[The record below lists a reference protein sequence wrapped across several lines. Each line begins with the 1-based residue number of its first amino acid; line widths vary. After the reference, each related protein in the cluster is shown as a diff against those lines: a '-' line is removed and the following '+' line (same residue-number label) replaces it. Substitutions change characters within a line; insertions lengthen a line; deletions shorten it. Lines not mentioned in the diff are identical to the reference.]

1 MPGQFSDFSLPPDFD
16 NTVRLFPLPKLV
28 MFPGV
33 MQALHVFEPRYR
45 EMVADCLASD
55 RLLTLAMLYE
65 DQFNDDG
72 DPKIA
77 QTVCLGRIESEVQ
90 MEDGRYT
97 LMLVGEKRATIKR
110 ELRTQLPY
118 RMAEVE
124 VFDEDLT
131 VIDDQQGLRA
141 KLVSTFRLL
150 SEFNPAWDKTSID
163 SMLADDLPLCRL
175 VDVTCYVAGL
185 DPENQQRVLATFD
198 LKTRT
203 KLAIQLLQD
212 QLEYVRQTLGTRRD
226 FPPKFSLN

>member
-1 MPGQFSDFSLPPDFD
+1 MSGQFSDFSLPPEFD

-33 MQALHVFEPRYR
+33 MQALHIFEPRYR

-65 DQFNDDG
+65 GQVDDDG
-72 DPKIA
+72 NPKIA
-77 QTVCLGRIESEVQ
+77 TTVCLGRIESEVR
-90 MEDGRYT
+90 MDDGRYT

-110 ELRTQLPY
+110 ELHTELPY

-131 VIDDQQGLRA
+131 VVNDAHGLRTE
-141 KLVSTFRLL
+141 LVETFRSLA
-150 SEFNPAWDKTSID
+150 EFNSAWEKTSLD

-198 LKTRT
+198 LETRT
-203 KLAIQLLQD
+203 KLAIQLLHD
-212 QLEYVRQTLGTRRD
+212 QLEYVRQTLGSRRE